1 MNMCFWKQLTVA
13 SVVLAS
19 AIAQGARADVL
30 DTTDGRTFDGTLI
43 SKTPE
48 EIIFEVQRFGA
59 KAKMRFDP
67 KIVASIREG
76 VSSAPAAAPAATKPA
91 PAPAAG
97 TAGAAP
103 TAPPVVKHKDP
114 VYYRIPLRGEVG
126 STFVADIL
134 EKSLADAATRS
145 PTAVVLEIDSPGGQ
159 VGEVDKLI
167 GAIAKYKKQ
176 LRIIVVIRRA
186 ISAAAITALTADEI
200 YMHEAATFGGATA
213 YRLTASGIPE
223 NINEK
228 MQSIWRA
235 RGRSAAEI
243 GGHSPLLAEA
253 MIDGSTAVYLQE
265 AGGKKVM
272 SLTREPGAVLFKP
285 SGRLL
290 TMTAQES
297 VQCGMARGIVHDLA
311 ELGTAVGH
319 PRWTECEGVGVVLTD
334 WWEKHLEAGN
344 KEWAACLS
352 RLRSA
357 VSQAVAN
364 DPGQFNDYNGGR
376 AADVV
381 RKWNTRSNLCVESLR
396 RADVEFAKL
405 QKLTVE
411 FDHLVKEKP
420 ELEASR
426 ESLLR
431 VRQSIEAGKLRM
443 PG

>member
-1 MNMCFWKQLTVA
+1 MCFWKQSALTF
-13 SVVLAS
+13 VVLAS
-19 AIAQGARADVL
+19 AITQGARADVL
-30 DTTDGRTFDGTLI
+30 DTTDGRTFDGTLV

-76 VSSAPAAAPAATKPA
+76 VSSAPAAAVPATTKPA
-91 PAPAAG
+91 PAPAAN
-97 TAGAAP
+97 AAP
-103 TAPPVVKHKDP
+103 TPPPVVKHKDP

-126 STFVADIL
+126 STFVANIL
-134 EKSLADAATRS
+134 EKSLADAVTRS
-145 PTAVVLEIDSPGGQ
+145 PTAVILEVDSPGGQ

-213 YRLTASGIPE
+213 YRLTASGMPE
-223 NINEK
+223 NIGEK

-253 MIDGSTAVYLQE
+253 MIDGSTAIYLQE
-265 AGGKKVM
+265 TGGRKVM
-272 SLTREPGAVLFKP
+272 STTREPGAVLFKP

-297 VQCGMARGIVHDLA
+297 VQCGISRGIVHDLA
-311 ELGTAVGH
+311 ELGTSVGH
-319 PRWTECEGVGVVLTD
+319 PRWTECEGVGVALTD
-334 WWEKHLEAGN
+334 WWEKRLETG
-344 KEWAACLS
+344 KQEWAASLG
-352 RLRSA
+352 RLRAA
-357 VSQAVAN
+357 VGQAVAN

-381 RKWNTRSNLCVESLR
+381 RKWNTRANLCVESLR
-396 RADVEFAKL
+396 RADVELAKL
-405 QKLTVE
+405 QKLTTE
-411 FDHLVKEKP
+411 YEHLVREKP